1 MEHDLNDIDRLT
13 IELLG
18 KRNNT
23 PITTSGAISQDV
35 IDENT
40 QEIINIFYTLL
51 KKNDDPR
58 YADIGLAFNEFLY
71 KTITHINDT
80 NARNNISMDID
91 SIHEEDTEL
100 DITATNRL
108 LYANM
113 GSSDKKVIGVIR
125 KNDFAS

>member
-23 PITTSGAISQDV
+23 PFTTSGAISQDV

-71 KTITHINDT
+71 KTITHINDN

>member
-23 PITTSGAISQDV
+23 PFTTSSAISQDV

-51 KKNDDPR
+51 KKSDDPR

-113 GSSDKKVIGVIR
+113 GSSDKKVVGVIR

>member
-23 PITTSGAISQDV
+23 PFTTSGAISQDV

-80 NARNNISMDID
+80 NARNNISMDIV

-113 GSSDKKVIGVIR
+113 GSSDKKVVGVIR

>member
-23 PITTSGAISQDV
+23 PFTTSGAISQDV

>member
-23 PITTSGAISQDV
+23 PFTTSGAISQDV

-80 NARNNISMDID
+80 NARNNISMDIV

>member
-23 PITTSGAISQDV
+23 PFTTSGAISQDV

-58 YADIGLAFNEFLY
+58 YADIELAFNEFLY
-71 KTITHINDT
+71 KTITYINDN

>member
-23 PITTSGAISQDV
+23 SFTTSGAISQDV

-80 NARNNISMDID
+80 NARNNINMDID

-113 GSSDKKVIGVIR
+113 GSADKKVIGVIR

>member
-23 PITTSGAISQDV
+23 PFTTSGAISQDV

-71 KTITHINDT
+71 KTITHINDNNT
-80 NARNNISMDID
+80 RNNISMDID

>member
-23 PITTSGAISQDV
+23 PFTTSGAISQDV

-113 GSSDKKVIGVIR
+113 GSSDKKVVGVIR